1 MNIKPDKV
9 RVIGSEGIAEELS
22 FERSL
27 RPTTF
32 DEFIGQRQL
41 KEQLQTFIQAAR
53 MRGEALEH
61 VLLYGPP
68 GLGKTTL
75 AHIIANEMDS
85 QVRVTSGPALEK
97 PGDVAAILTNIGVHG
112 ILFIDECHRL
122 PVVVEEL
129 LYPAMED
136 FRFDIVLGEGPSAS
150 TMRMTLDPFT
160 LVAATTRTGL
170 LSGPF
175 LARFGIPPFQ
185 LDYYSMDELAE
196 IVSRSAR
203 KLHVSITED
212 GASEI
217 ARRARRTPRVAIRL
231 LRRVRDYAQVN
242 ADGVIDSE
250 IADKALTW
258 MQVDEIGLD
267 VADNRYLKT
276 IINKFQGGP
285 VGIEN
290 LSAAVGEQRDTLEET
305 IEPFLIREGL
315 LQRTPRGRMV
325 TELTWRHFGIKS
337 PRSTNPNELNFRDDK

>member
-9 RVIGSEGIAEELS
+9 RVIDSGGIAEELS
-22 FERSL
+22 FERAL
-27 RPTTF
+27 RPATF
-32 DEFIGQRQL
+32 DEFIGQKQL

-85 QVRVTSGPALEK
+85 HVRVTSGPALEK

-150 TMRMTLDPFT
+150 TMRMTLDAFT

-175 LARFGIPPFQ
+175 LGRFGIPPFR
-185 LDYYSMDELAE
+185 LDYYSTDELAE
-196 IVSRSAR
+196 IVARSAR
-203 KLHVSITED
+203 KLRVPVTD
-212 GASEI
+212 GGALEI
-217 ARRARRTPRVAIRL
+217 ARRSRRTPRVANRL

-242 ADGVIDSE
+242 ADGTIDAE
-250 IADKALTW
+250 IADTALTW
-258 MQVDEIGLD
+258 MRVDERGLD
-267 VADNRYLKT
+267 GADYSYLQT
-276 IINKFQGGP
+276 IMDKYQGGP

-325 TELTWRHFGIKS
+325 TESTWRHFKIKN
-337 PRSTNPNELNFRDDK
+337 PRLDNPNELDFSDDE